1 VSCPKAGP
9 AGWESWDVLVKGNL
23 IETVSN
29 EPLAVIQTD
38 NVTMI
43 DGGGRTLMPG
53 MIEAH
58 GHITFASPL
67 VKMLIGQDA
76 NEQAIRS
83 ARRAHD
89 YLMAGF
95 TTVRD
100 MGGNSFGVQKAL
112 DAGMF
117 PGPRIYTSGPAISQ
131 TSGHGDFR
139 TALDGHPYFD
149 GRDKAGVSER
159 IGWTKLADGE
169 DEVRRAVRDNLY
181 RGAAQIK
188 LYVGG
193 GVTSFSDPL
202 EAPQYTPQE
211 IIAGVKEATRYG
223 TYVAVHAHD
232 DTSVRISLDAGVIS
246 IERGTL
252 LKEETVKRMAA
263 VGAYYCPQLFLSLQ
277 DVSNNPKRTNAAC
290 DCIQIARAKS
300 IR

>member
-1 VSCPKAGP
+1 
-9 AGWESWDVLVKGNL
+9 
-23 IETVSN
+23 
-29 EPLAVIQTD
+29 
-38 NVTMI
+38 M
-43 DGGGRTLMPG
+43 
-53 MIEAH
+53 
-58 GHITFASPL
+58 
-67 VKMLIGQDA
+67 
-76 NEQAIRS
+76 
-83 ARRAHD
+83 
-89 YLMAGF
+89 
-95 TTVRD
+95 
-100 MGGNSFGVQKAL
+100 
-112 DAGMF
+112 
-117 PGPRIYTSGPAISQ
+117 
-131 TSGHGDFR
+131 
-139 TALDGHPYFD
+139 
-149 GRDKAGVSER
+149 
-159 IGWTKLADGE
+159 
-169 DEVRRAVRDNLY
+169 Y

-246 IERGTL
+246 IEHGTL

-263 VGAYYCPQLFLSLQ
+263 AGAYYCPQLFLSLQ